1 MRVGGAMLVTLGLL
15 QVTGLWLYV
24 MSWLQSI
31 IAGWT
36 VPL

>member
-1 MRVGGAMLVTLGLL
+1 MLVFLGLL

-24 MSWLQSI
+24 MSWLQTFI
-31 IAGWT
+31 VGWT